1 MSSSQP
7 PLPPRPD
14 DAQSAAQQEV
24 LAKEKQR
31 ARLSFERLLNVSQQ
45 QLMKLLARRLWL
57 QEKLQPTEWQITLFW
72 SALAGFLGAL
82 AALAFTSLTEGVH
95 VLLTGSRAG
104 VVETMRQI
112 PAWAVVLVPT
122 AGGIAAGLI
131 LKLGQRFA
139 GKQASTDYMEAI
151 VIGNGYVPARASLVK
166 SAAALF
172 TIGSG
177 GSIGREGPLVQ
188 LAAVV
193 SSRLGRWLGLSAP
206 KQRLL
211 VACGAAA
218 GIASAYNAPIAGSFF
233 VAEIILGT
241 IAMESLGPLV
251 ISAVTAALTLR
262 VMTNAGNLYIV
273 PSYEMHTPWEM
284 VAYVLLGLIVGALA
298 PWFLRSLRIAE
309 GFFRRTNLPIV
320 VRLGLGGLIVGV
332 LAVKVPEVCGNGY
345 SVVVDVLQG
354 KHVWSVLL
362 VLVVC
367 KWLATCAS
375 FGSGSPGG
383 VFTPSLFMGAGAGY
397 LFGAALQT
405 LWPAAEVDPRTI
417 AMVGMGAF
425 LSAAS
430 HAPLMAIIMLFEMTL
445 SYDIILPLMVC
456 SVVAYFTAKSLEGE
470 SIYSESLKRK
480 AIEQPVPAPAAKPVQ
495 VGELMRTEPPTIPR
509 SASFGD
515 VGRMFLAN
523 RVNNLYVLD
532 ADGRFAGVVS
542 LHDIKPFLLQPEL
555 AEVVRASDILRDDF
569 PTVRAEDPLSDG
581 LKRFREVSAERLPV
595 LDGEGRLLGS
605 LSKTDLLLALS
616 EKSPASS
623 AGG

>member
-1 MSSSQP
+1 MSPDFPSPPPSPPSS
-7 PLPPRPD
+7 
-14 DAQSAAQQEV
+14 QSAAQQEV
-24 LAKEKQR
+24 QAKEKQR
-31 ARLSFERLLNVSQQ
+31 VRLSFERLLNVSHQ

-82 AALAFTSLTEGVH
+82 AAVAFTSLTEGVH

-112 PAWAVVLVPT
+112 PVWAVVLVPA
-122 AGGIAAGLI
+122 AGGVAAGLI
-131 LKLGQRFA
+131 LKFGRRFA
-139 GKQASTDYMEAI
+139 GPQGATDYMEAI
-151 VIGNGYVPARASLVK
+151 VIGDGYVPTRASLVK

-211 VACGAAA
+211 VACGASA

-251 ISAVTAALTLR
+251 IAAVTAALTMR
-262 VMTNAGNLYIV
+262 VLLNAGKLYVV
-273 PSYEMHTPWEM
+273 PSYEMRTPWEM

-298 PWFLRSLRIAE
+298 PWFLRSLRVAE
-309 GFFRRTNLPIV
+309 SFFRRTSLPPV
-320 VRLGLGGLIVGV
+320 VRLGLGGLFVGV

-375 FGSGSPGG
+375 FGSGAPGG

-430 HAPLMAIIMLFEMTL
+430 HAPVMAIIMLFEMTL

-480 AIEQPVPAPAAKPVQ
+480 AVEQPVAAPAPTPVK
-495 VGELMRTEPPTIPR
+495 VGELMRTEPPTVAR
-509 SASFGD
+509 TASFGEI
-515 VGRMFLAN
+515 GRTFLAN

-532 ADGRFAGVVS
+532 ADGRYVGVVS
-542 LHDIKPFLLQPEL
+542 LHDIKPFLQQPDI
-555 AEVVRASDILRDDF
+555 AEVVLANDILRDDF
-569 PTVRAEDPLSDG
+569 PTIRADDPLSDG

-595 LDGEGRLLGS
+595 LDDGGRLLGS

-623 AGG
+623 ASG